1 MLHLVPQFS
10 LNVICVSFLIHRP
23 QKYEQKKKKKKKEEE
38 EEKNLLII
46 LFKSE

>member
-10 LNVICVSFLIHRP
+10 LNVICVSFLIHRA
-23 QKYEQKKKKKKKEEE
+23 QKDEQKKKKKKEEE